1 MAAGVSVLTQRF
13 VERLTVRTVH
23 VRFGHEWKTHVV
35 PRSGKVADFCVR
47 PGLLRTKLIARE
59 TDHRQVVVCF
69 VKRLQPR
76 ILRRSTAGTGHVHDQ
91 PSASTEVAEGGGFAV
106 HGCKGDVNEVAHGTF
121 LGMRIINLCIR
132 ADEANP
138 LQVPLGGGGMQVLME
153 TSAGNITIDLFHGS
167 APDTVANFVK
177 LVNSGHYDGLH
188 FHRVIQDFMIQG
200 GCPHSKD
207 PMSRRAGTGGPGWQ
221 IPCEPSAL
229 ALKHDKPGVL
239 SMANAGRNTGG
250 SQFFLTTV
258 ATPWLNGNHAVFG
271 AVSEGMDVV
280 HTIERCRKLPGDR
293 PAEPQQII
301 RCSVIE

>member
-1 MAAGVSVLTQRF
+1 MPRDGGLAQALKQWKAVRAVDVNFRHQREGDAVFRGGELAYF
-13 VERLTVRTVH
+13 VV
-23 VRFGHEWKTHVV
+23 
-35 PRSGKVADFCVR
+35 RSGLLSSELVA
-47 PGLLRTKLIARE
+47 GEANNG
-59 TDHRQVVVCF
+59 QVVVLL
-69 VKRLQPR
+69 VEVLQACV
-76 ILRRSTAGTGHVHDQ
+76 LRRSATGAGDVDHQ
-91 PSASTEVAEGGGFAV
+91 PALATEVAQGRCFAV
-106 HGCKGDVNEVAHGTF
+106 HGLERFVKQVGHICSFSRPIMNMCFAA
-121 LGMRIINLCIR
+121 RQ
-132 ADEANP
+132 ANP
-138 LQVPLGGGGMQVLME
+138 LQVPLGGPSMQVLME
-153 TSAGNITIDLFHGS
+153 TSAGNITIELFHGS

-177 LVNSGHYDGLH
+177 LVEMGHYDGLH
-188 FHRVIQDFMIQG
+188 FHRVIEDFMIQG

-258 ATPWLNGNHAVFG
+258 PTPWLNGNHAVFG

-301 RCSVIE
+301 RCTVLE

>member
-1 MAAGVSVLTQRF
+1 MCFEAG
-13 VERLTVRTVH
+13 H
-23 VRFGHEWKTHVV
+23 
-35 PRSGKVADFCVR
+35 
-47 PGLLRTKLIARE
+47 
-59 TDHRQVVVCF
+59 
-69 VKRLQPR
+69 
-76 ILRRSTAGTGHVHDQ
+76 
-91 PSASTEVAEGGGFAV
+91 
-106 HGCKGDVNEVAHGTF
+106 
-121 LGMRIINLCIR
+121 
-132 ADEANP
+132 ANP
-138 LQVPLGGGGMQVLME
+138 LEVPLGGPTMQVLME

-177 LVNSGHYDGLH
+177 LVEMGHYDGLH
-188 FHRVIQDFMIQG
+188 FHRVIEDFMIQG

-207 PMSRRAGTGGPGWQ
+207 PTSRRAGTGGPGWQ
-221 IPCEPSAL
+221 IPCEASAL

-271 AVSEGMDVV
+271 AVSDGMDVV